1 MADEVADRV
10 REAIYA
16 GVYAPGAPLRE
27 VELATVLRVSR
38 GPVREAL
45 LRLEREGLVCSE
57 WHRGTTVTT
66 LSAEEA
72 DELYS
77 LRDVLEELAVQR
89 LIRHATDAELQAV
102 RAAADRADGAAD
114 KHTAVQ
120 QDLDFHDAVFAAAH
134 HRRLEAAWRAIRSQ
148 VHLFLLIRLGS
159 SDDEYARHVATEH
172 RELADVLTARDEE
185 RALQLF
191 AGHRRHAAALVAA
204 QISQDSP
211 LPAANRAPQAASGD

>member
-27 VELATVLRVSR
+27 VELATALRVSR

-45 LRLEREGLVCSE
+45 LRLEREGLVSSE

-66 LSAEEA
+66 LSAEDA

-77 LRDVLEELAVQR
+77 LREVLEELAVQR

-102 RAAADRADGAAD
+102 RAAADRMDGAAD
-114 KHTAVQ
+114 KHTTVQ

-134 HRRLEAAWRAIRSQ
+134 HRRLEEAWRAIRSQ
-148 VHLFLLIRLGS
+148 VHLFLLIRLGI

-172 RELADVLTARDEE
+172 HELADVLIARDEE

-191 AGHRRHAAALVAA
+191 ADHRRHSAALVAA
-204 QISQDSP
+204 QISQNSP
-211 LPAANRAPQAASGD
+211 QPAANRAP

>member
-27 VELATVLRVSR
+27 VELATGLRVSR
-38 GPVREAL
+38 GT
-45 LRLEREGLVCSE
+45 E

-66 LSAEEA
+66 LSGEDV

-102 RAAADRADGAAD
+102 RGAADRMDGAAD
-114 KHTAVQ
+114 KHTTVQ
-120 QDLDFHDAVFAAAH
+120 RDLDFHDAVFAAAH
-134 HRRLEAAWRAIRSQ
+134 HRRLEEAWRAIRSQ
-148 VHLFLLIRLGS
+148 VHLFLLIRLGA

-172 RELADVLTARDEE
+172 RELADVLIARDEE

-191 AGHRRHAAALVAA
+191 ADHRRHAAALVAA
-204 QISQDSP
+204 QVSQNSP
-211 LPAANRAPQAASGD
+211 